1 MPELSE
7 SEFEVLSAAVRQARD
22 LQIKSLKSLRERL
35 VTMFP
40 GRLQD
45 IEQAIGYWRA
55 EVRRQ
60 GLGE

>member
-7 SEFEVLSAAVRQARD
+7 SGFEVLRAAVRQARD
-22 LQIKSLKSLRERL
+22 RQIKSLKSLQERL
-35 VTMFP
+35 AVMFP
-40 GRLQD
+40 GRSQD

-55 EVRRQ
+55 EVRLQ